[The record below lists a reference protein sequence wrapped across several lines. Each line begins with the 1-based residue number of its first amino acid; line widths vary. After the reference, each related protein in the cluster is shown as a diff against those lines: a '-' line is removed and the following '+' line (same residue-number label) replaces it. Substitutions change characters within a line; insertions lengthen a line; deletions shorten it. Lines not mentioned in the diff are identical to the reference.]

1 MNLAS
6 EVPFVALQKKEAPNS
21 PREKTKLLLRT
32 AEALI
37 MDNAYILYNATV

>member
-6 EVPFVALQKKEAPNS
+6 EMPFIAVQKKETPNS
-21 PREKTKLLLRT
+21 PRENKLLLRT

-37 MDNAYILYNATV
+37 MDNAYIL